1 VKALGLLLVLSACS
15 FAQSIFPNR
24 EATDQ
29 DMGVVTDQGAS
40 NLTGPVTATALT
52 IPVANGLLFK
62 AFNIPVVEGE
72 KVLVCSVTPTALT
85 ICPNG
90 RGLDGTVAA
99 PHASGKPI
107 YNLVHQTYPNRSRL
121 EIEALE
127 HIWFN
132 GGDATIV
139 NGLIR
144 LTRATPFYSGVF
156 TSQTSVV
163 IPAGVHQQ
171 GCAIIAAAYDSAGR
185 AILAGIGVDSSCNVT
200 FTFATAQS
208 GSYVI
213 IGGGGTGISTN
224 ATQIQGVN
232 IVNTAPVTNQ
242 FLFYNGTSWAPQFI
256 DSSVLADTAD
266 IMRTTASA
274 TTGAFTYDFS
284 GAAHTLPAKK
294 GLVSALPA
302 QCTVGEEYFA
312 TDAAA
317 GSNKYYCT
325 TSNIWTQQTGGGGG
339 GGVSAVSGTSPIAS
353 SGGSTPAI
361 SCPTCLV
368 GLTGTSNQITSSGGT
383 SPVLSLPNVLNIG
396 IPAVLSQV
404 SLFGNTSG
412 TVTIQPQA
420 TAGTP
425 TLTLPNTA
433 GTFAVGASSP
443 LALSATTGNLTCP
456 TCNTSAAALTSG
468 QLLIGGGLQAI
479 QTGNLSGDVTTSGG
493 TATTLAT
500 VNGGPGACGDAT
512 HVCAITTNG
521 KGLVT
526 AQSATT
532 ITPQHSIM
540 FSVDGGGS
548 AITTG
553 DLNQFP
559 TANYSC
565 TINKAQISANQS
577 GSITIDIWKANA
589 AIPTS
594 GNKISASA
602 PVTLSSA
609 QLNQASS
616 LSGWT
621 LSVSP
626 NDVFGATIVSAST
639 VQKVTVQLWCQ

>member
-1 VKALGLLLVLSACS
+1 
-15 FAQSIFPNR
+15 
-24 EATDQ
+24 
-29 DMGVVTDQGAS
+29 MGVVTDQGAS

-339 GGVSAVSGTSPIAS
+339 GGVSAVSGTSPIVS

-368 GLTGTSNQITSSGGT
+368 RAHRNFE
-383 SPVLSLPNVLNIG
+383 PDH
-396 IPAVLSQV
+396 
-404 SLFGNTSG
+404 LFGRHKPGPEPAERSEYRDTRS
-412 TVTIQPQA
+412 TEP
-420 TAGTP
+420 
-425 TLTLPNTA
+425 
-433 GTFAVGASSP
+433 S
-443 LALSATTGNLTCP
+443 LALRQHERDRHNSAAGHRWHANAHASQYRGHLRRGRFVSARSEPDDGQFDVPDLFDHNERRRTFGNLP
-456 TCNTSAAALTSG
+456 
-468 QLLIGGGLQAI
+468 
-479 QTGNLSGDVTTSGG
+479 GN
-493 TATTLAT
+493 
-500 VNGGPGACGDAT
+500 N
-512 HVCAITTNG
+512 
-521 KGLVT
+521 
-526 AQSATT
+526 
-532 ITPQHSIM
+532 
-540 FSVDGGGS
+540 
-548 AITTG
+548 
-553 DLNQFP
+553 
-559 TANYSC
+559 
-565 TINKAQISANQS
+565 
-577 GSITIDIWKANA
+577 
-589 AIPTS
+589 
-594 GNKISASA
+594 
-602 PVTLSSA
+602 
-609 QLNQASS
+609 
-616 LSGWT
+616 
-621 LSVSP
+621 
-626 NDVFGATIVSAST
+626 
-639 VQKVTVQLWCQ
+639 

>member
-1 VKALGLLLVLSACS
+1 
-15 FAQSIFPNR
+15 
-24 EATDQ
+24 
-29 DMGVVTDQGAS
+29 MGVVTDQGAS

-156 TSQTSVV
+156 TSQTSVA

-294 GLVSALPA
+294 GLVAALPA

-443 LALSATTGNLTCP
+443 LVLSPTTGNLTCP
-456 TCNTSAAALTSG
+456 TCSTTTSGGALSATSPVTIDSSGVIACANCGTAAGTLTSG
-468 QLLIGGGLQAI
+468 QLLTGGGSKAI

-493 TATTLAT
+493 TATTIANNAVTAAKLAAVNTRRVCSIVVGSDNGPALADADLAPQGRQCFIPYAATVVEVTVAANAGTPNVAPAKNHAGSLSDFVSSALAT
-500 VNGGPGACGDAT
+500 AAAGGIACSNTGGTTGIDGTTTCSGTLQNTSLAAGDWIEL
-512 HVCAITTNG
+512 H
-521 KGLVT
+521 
-526 AQSATT
+526 SATAGGT
-532 ITPQHSIM
+532 AKRMTV
-540 FSVDGGGS
+540 SV
-548 AITTG
+548 T
-553 DLNQFP
+553 
-559 TANYSC
+559 Y
-565 TINKAQISANQS
+565 
-577 GSITIDIWKANA
+577 
-589 AIPTS
+589 
-594 GNKISASA
+594 
-602 PVTLSSA
+602 
-609 QLNQASS
+609 
-616 LSGWT
+616 
-621 LSVSP
+621 
-626 NDVFGATIVSAST
+626 T
-639 VQKVTVQLWCQ
+639 VN